1 MKNKLKK
8 VDKKTEE
15 MFKASSVAVL
25 LENLNDN
32 IKVIA
37 EGQVDLG
44 RKIDRLDDRMDNM
57 EGKMD
62 NMEARMG
69 NMEGRMGN
77 IEGRMDN
84 MEGKVDNMEGKVDN
98 LGIEMKEG
106 FSLIMDYLKK
116 IDEEVVSIRKD
127 VEMLKEKK
135 ADRDEN
141 AILEKRLEKVE
152 KEMMSLKNVLI
163 KKKVIA

>member
-1 MKNKLKK
+1 
-8 VDKKTEE
+8 
-15 MFKASSVAVL
+15 
-25 LENLNDN
+25 
-32 IKVIA
+32 
-37 EGQVDLG
+37 
-44 RKIDRLDDRMDNM
+44 
-57 EGKMD
+57 MD